1 MSDLEK
7 GLIAFESQ
15 NYTQA
20 FNLLKPLAEEGNAEA
35 QCIIANMY
43 HLGLGIEINLPEALQ
58 WYRKS
63 SQQGYGIAS
72 NNLATLYLLGG
83 NGISQNKN
91 EADRYFQKAREQ
103 GFLEAPSSCDYL
115 NQASFA
121 YTL

>member
-43 HLGLGIEINLPEALQ
+43 HLGLGIEINVPEALQ
-58 WYRKS
+58 WYLKS
-63 SQQGYGIAS
+63 SEKGYGIAS
-72 NNLATLYLLGG
+72 NNLATLYFLGG
-83 NGISQNKN
+83 NAIFQNKN
-91 EADRYFQKAREQ
+91 EADRYFPKAREQ
-103 GFLEAPSSCDYL
+103 GFLESPPSCHYL
-115 NQASFA
+115 DQASC
-121 YTL
+121 T